1 MQHPLLRASAMSRI
15 EIQHAHG
22 KTPAQSRQ
30 ALEEVAGKLSSRF
43 GVRHRWE
50 GDTLAFD
57 GPGVDGRIAM
67 QPGMLHVTAELGLL
81 MSAMKGPIESEIRR
95 VLSERFA

>member
-1 MQHPLLRASAMSRI
+1 MSRI
-15 EIQHAHG
+15 EIQHVHS
-22 KTPAQSRQ
+22 KTPAQSRR
-30 ALEEVAGKLSSRF
+30 ALEEVAGKLSGRF
-43 GVRHRWE
+43 GVSHHWD
-50 GDTLAFD
+50 GNTLAFN

-67 QPGMLHVTAELGLL
+67 QPGVLHVTAELGFL

>member
-1 MQHPLLRASAMSRI
+1 MSRI
-15 EIQHAHG
+15 EIQHPH
-22 KTPAQSRQ
+22 TQSPEQTRQ

-43 GVRHRWE
+43 GVDHHWE
-50 GDTLAFD
+50 GDTLAFN
-57 GPGVDGRIAM
+57 GAGVDGRIAM
-67 QPGMLHVTAELGLL
+67 QPDALHVTAELGFL